1 MANKVIEWDSA
12 ALEQFGAAI
21 EYIAQDSLQNAEKVY
36 SAIIKKIEALP
47 ENPAIHPPDKYKL
60 NNTGSYR
67 AFELYRLRV
76 AYFVGTEQIRIL
88 RVRHTSQEPK
98 TF

>member
-12 ALEQFGAAI
+12 ALKQFGAAI

-36 SAIIKKIEALP
+36 SAVIQKIEALP
-47 ENPAIHPPDKYKL
+47 GNPEMHPPDKYKL

-67 AFELYRLRV
+67 AFELYRFRV
-76 AYFVGTEQIRIL
+76 AYFVGEDRIRIL